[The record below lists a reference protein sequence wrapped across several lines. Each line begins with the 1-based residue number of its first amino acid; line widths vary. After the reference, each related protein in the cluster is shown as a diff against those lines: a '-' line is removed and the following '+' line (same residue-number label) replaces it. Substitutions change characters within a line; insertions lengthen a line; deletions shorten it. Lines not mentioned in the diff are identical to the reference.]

1 MGKLYHTHEVKDVF
15 DEKLNSMILEAAND
29 SELTGSSL
37 GSVIEKIRLFRM
49 FALTIMRLPAASAAE
64 ARQPSTSK
72 WPVPALPRILSNAT
86 YGPLKD
92 GSTPMPRL

>member
-29 SELTGSSL
+29 SELTGSAL

-49 FALTIMRLPAASAAE
+49 FADEIIADMEKEDEKYEAE
-64 ARQPSTSK
+64 MAEWRAK
-72 WPVPALPRILSNAT
+72 R
-86 YGPLKD
+86 D
-92 GSTPMPRL
+92 GTDS